1 MIVDPS
7 EWGATMIYLEN
18 SITDFESVEV
28 TSQREDGL
36 NLAPGIQALEATFG
50 GDSG

>member
-7 EWGATMIYLEN
+7 GWGTTTIYLEN

-36 NLAPGIQALEATFG
+36 NLAPGIQVLEATFG